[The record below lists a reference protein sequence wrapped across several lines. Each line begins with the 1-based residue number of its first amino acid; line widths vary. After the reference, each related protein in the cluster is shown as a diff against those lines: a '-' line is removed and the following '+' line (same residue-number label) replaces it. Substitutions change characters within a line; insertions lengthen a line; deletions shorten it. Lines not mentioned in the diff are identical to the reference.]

1 MIITMN
7 HRKNRYT
14 NKSEDKYKD
23 KDKNSLK
30 ERERERER
38 ENKLPENRRCE
49 DSRKH
54 NYKIKVI
61 QNFKKENKENAKVN
75 DENIENY
82 KPIKNNFLIKSK

>member
-23 KDKNSLK
+23 KDKDKNSLK
-30 ERERERER
+30 ERERER

-49 DSRKH
+49 DSRK
-54 NYKIKVI
+54 
-61 QNFKKENKENAKVN
+61 Q
-75 DENIENY
+75 
-82 KPIKNNFLIKSK
+82 